1 MGPVMRTSLLAT
13 IALALIAQA
22 ASAAPPARH
31 WVQSFELSPAALKP
45 PDNLPKEVL
54 ARFPPPFT
62 VKGTL
67 RYRFSV
73 SIGGNA
79 LRVQL
84 SNPYGDK
91 PLRIGAASVALAA
104 SGLDAQPATLHRLN
118 FGGQPAVEVPVGAPV
133 LSDPVDLKVADRAE
147 LVVSVYLPDGIPGDT
162 FGGNSMLQADDD
174 AVMSPAPA
182 NAKAIAGRPVVSGV
196 LVARDRPTG
205 VIVALGDS
213 ITDGVRSSPTEPR
226 GWVAA
231 LTRRMAD
238 QHGGLKLGIVT
249 AGINGN
255 RILSGGMGVAALAR
269 ADSDVYAVPGVTH
282 LIVLQGINDIGMS
295 GDSPMATGQAV
306 VAPTALIT
314 GLTQLAER
322 AHARGIKVYA
332 GTILPFRGAFY
343 FADDKEQTRLAVNAW
358 IRKTSVFDGVIDFED
373 AMKDPARPDA
383 LNPAYDSGDHLHP
396 SDAGYRAMAQAVPLK
411 LFN

>member
-1 MGPVMRTSLLAT
+1 MRSP
-13 IALALIAQA
+13 LIATFA
-22 ASAAPPARH
+22 FVLVACTASAASPAHH

-45 PDNLPKEVL
+45 PENLPKEVL

-73 SIGGNA
+73 SISGNA

-91 PLRIGAASVALAA
+91 PLQIAAASVALAA
-104 SGLDAQPATLHRLN
+104 NGLEAQPATLRRLT
-118 FGGQPAVEVPVGAPV
+118 FGGQPAVEVPTGAPV
-133 LSDPVDLKVADRAE
+133 LSDPVDLKVAALAE
-147 LVVSVYLPDGIPGDT
+147 LVVSVYLPEGIPGET
-162 FGGNSMLQADDD
+162 FGGKSMLQADDD

-182 NAKAIAGRPVVSGV
+182 HAKAIAGRPLVSGV

-231 LTRRMAD
+231 LARRLAD
-238 QHGGLKLGIVT
+238 QRGGLKLGVVT
-249 AGINGN
+249 AGISGN
-255 RILSGGMGVAALAR
+255 RILSSGMGAAALAR
-269 ADSDVYAVPGVTH
+269 ADSDVFAVPGITH
-282 LIVLQGINDIGMS
+282 LIVLEGINDIGTS
-295 GDSPMATGQAV
+295 GDPPFGKGPAV
-306 VAPTALIT
+306 VVPGALIN
-314 GLTQLAER
+314 GLAQLAER

-343 FADDKEQTRLAVNAW
+343 FAEEKEQTRLAVNAW
-358 IRKTSVFDGVIDFED
+358 IRQASVFDGVIDFD
-373 AMKDPARPDA
+373 NALKDPARPDA

-396 SDAGYRAMAQAVPLK
+396 GDAGYKAMAQAVPLK
-411 LFN
+411 LLN